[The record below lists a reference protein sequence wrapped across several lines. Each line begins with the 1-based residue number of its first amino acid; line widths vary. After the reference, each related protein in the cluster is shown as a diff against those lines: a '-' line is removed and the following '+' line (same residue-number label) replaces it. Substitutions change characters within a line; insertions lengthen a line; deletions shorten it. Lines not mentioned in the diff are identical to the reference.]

1 MSKLWNIPTG
11 TRYRVLVERSAVNIL
26 LPLSAVANIEVEQI
40 GGDLPS
46 GTRLEGNYLT
56 GTVYEVAYDTTFT
69 SVFRASTDDTWQDCT
84 IEFVVT
90 GPDDPQWTTVPGLLN
105 VGSNNALFILD
116 SEVAT

>member
-26 LPLSAVANIEVEQI
+26 LPLSAIANIEVEQI
-40 GGDLPS
+40 GGDLPA

-69 SVFRASTDDTWQDCT
+69 SVFRASTDDEWQDCNR
-84 IEFVVT
+84 ICCY
-90 GPDDPQWTTVPGLLN
+90 W
-105 VGSNNALFILD
+105 S
-116 SEVAT
+116 